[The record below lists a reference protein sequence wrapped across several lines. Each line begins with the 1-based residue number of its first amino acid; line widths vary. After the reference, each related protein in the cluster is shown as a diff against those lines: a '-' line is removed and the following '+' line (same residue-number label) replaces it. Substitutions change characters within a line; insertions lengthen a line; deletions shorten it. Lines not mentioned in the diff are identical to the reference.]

1 MNLYELTEDFIK
13 IQDLLE
19 ENGGEVTED
28 IEKLLEFHED
38 SFRDKATNYAKFIRQ
53 LTLEAELL
61 EKEEKRLYAMR
72 SAKLNLV
79 DKLRTNLGEY
89 MKLSNMDKVDLGLF
103 KLSWRKS
110 SAVSIIDEVPELYT
124 RVVTSPDKTMIAQA
138 LKEGAPLSFAEIVE
152 TKHLQIL

>member
-13 IQDLLE
+13 IQDILE

-28 IEKLLEFHED
+28 IEKLLELHED
-38 SFRDKATNYAKFIRQ
+38 GFRDKATNYAKFIRQ

-72 SAKLNLV
+72 SAKTNLA
-79 DKLRTNLGEY
+79 DKLKTNLGEY
-89 MKLSNMDKVDLGLF
+89 MKLSNIDKVDLGLF

-110 SAVSIIDEVPELYT
+110 SAVAIIDEVPEIYM
-124 RVVTSPDKTMIAQA
+124 RVVTSPDKTLIAQT
-138 LKEGAPLSFAEIVE
+138 LKDGYTLSFAELVE
-152 TKHLQIL
+152 NKHLQIK